1 MCSSAKRLKLDNNKL
16 KWNAV
21 LADEFVTTTFSYVT
35 FLKAQ
40 VIDNKMISFLVESL
54 NQLHSLS
61 HLKFKRIKRLLAAP
75 SSPPTFELL
84 ISAKSDFKPLPANL
98 NDMLTNM
105 TEIELPMNNILTK
118 EQFEIVSKQYW
129 PVSFHLNKYIE
140 SLLDQSYFTKQV
152 LDKLDFYSKL
162 ALHMAVFK
170 QAKSAAI
177 IVDQRT
183 DLSRLQFSIFPNL
196 FITKRFI
203 WLVVA
208 SGIDCRSLNPLTHAT
223 VDALNNVAV
232 RHINEINKITS
243 NQNQAEIFK
252 SHEHLNSFIVSEAS
266 QQFAPRA
273 SQELNKKLD
282 PNDYLCKN
290 YTWVFHNIHLNT
302 LKNHFKFIISFN
314 YA

>member
-21 LADEFVTTTFSYVT
+21 LADEFVTTKFSYVT

-61 HLKFKRIKRLLAAP
+61 HLKFKRIKKLLAAP

-84 ISAKSDFKPLPANL
+84 ISAKNDFKPLPANL
-98 NDMLTNM
+98 NDMLTNLS
-105 TEIELPMNNILTK
+105 EIELPVNNILTK

-140 SLLDQSYFTKQV
+140 SLLDQSYFNKQV

-170 QAKSAAI
+170 QSRSAAI

-183 DLSRLQFSIFPNL
+183 DLSRSQLRIF
-196 FITKRFI
+196 
-203 WLVVA
+203 
-208 SGIDCRSLNPLTHAT
+208 
-223 VDALNNVAV
+223 
-232 RHINEINKITS
+232 
-243 NQNQAEIFK
+243 
-252 SHEHLNSFIVSEAS
+252 
-266 QQFAPRA
+266 
-273 SQELNKKLD
+273 
-282 PNDYLCKN
+282 Y
-290 YTWVFHNIHLNT
+290 
-302 LKNHFKFIISFN
+302 KFIC
-314 YA
+314 